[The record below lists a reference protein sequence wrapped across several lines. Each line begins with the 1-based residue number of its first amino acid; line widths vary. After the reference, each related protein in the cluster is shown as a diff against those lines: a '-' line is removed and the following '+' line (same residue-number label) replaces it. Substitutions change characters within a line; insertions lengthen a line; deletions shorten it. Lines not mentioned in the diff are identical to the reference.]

1 MLLQELLIEN
11 KGEILDAWVDQV
23 LATYPE
29 DGARIFK
36 KIQDQFANPVGY
48 AVKSSLWEVYG
59 LLFEKNEA
67 EKIVA
72 ALEQM
77 VQIRAVQTFAPSE
90 AVSMA
95 YTLKRVVKSVCQKE
109 KVADLEGWQA
119 FEEKADILAYTLF
132 DLYAASRERLYQTRV
147 AEIKSGNHITTDGG
161 CPSKLMDE
169 NAAPKAELKPLQQSN
184 IVI

>member
-11 KGEILDAWVDQV
+11 KGEILDSWVDQV
-23 LATYPE
+23 LTTYPA

-36 KIQDQFANPVGY
+36 KEKDQFANPVGF

-59 LLFEKNEA
+59 LLFEKNEV
-67 EKIVA
+67 EKIVS
-72 ALEQM
+72 ALEQL

-95 YTLKRVVKSVCQKE
+95 YTLKKVVKSVCRKE
-109 KVADLEGWQA
+109 KVVDLDGWLA

-132 DLYAASRERLYQTRV
+132 DLYAASRERLYQTRI
-147 AEIKSGNHITTDGG
+147 AEIKSGNNITTDGG
-161 CPSKLMDE
+161 CPSKLME
-169 NAAPKAELKPLQQSN
+169 GNSARKAELKTIN
-184 IVI
+184 V

>member
-11 KGEILDAWVDQV
+11 KGEILDAWVEQV
-23 LATYPE
+23 LTTYPA

-36 KIQDQFANPVGY
+36 KEKDQFANPVGF

-72 ALEQM
+72 SLEQL
-77 VQIRAVQTFAPSE
+77 VRIRAVQTFVPSE

-95 YTLKRVVKSVCQKE
+95 YTLKKVVKAVCLKE
-109 KVADLEGWQA
+109 KVADLDGWHA

-132 DLYAASRERLYQTRV
+132 DLYAASRERLYQTRI
-147 AEIKSGNHITTDGG
+147 AEIKSGNSITTDRG
-161 CPSKLMDE
+161 CPSKLMDG
-169 NAAPKAELKPLQQSN
+169 NTALKAEMKP
-184 IVI
+184 IVV

>member
-23 LATYPE
+23 LTTYPE

-36 KIQDQFANPVGY
+36 KEKDQFANPVGY
-48 AVKSSLWEVYG
+48 AVKNSLWEVYA
-59 LLFEKNEA
+59 LLFETNEA

-95 YTLKRVVKSVCQKE
+95 YTM
-109 KVADLEGWQA
+109 
-119 FEEKADILAYTLF
+119 F
-132 DLYAASRERLYQTRV
+132 DLYAASRERLYQTRI

-169 NAAPKAELKPLQQSN
+169 NTAPKAELKPLQQNN

>member
-23 LATYPE
+23 LETYSA

-36 KIQDQFANPVGY
+36 KEKDQFANPVGY
-48 AVKSSLWEVYG
+48 AVKSSLWEIYA

-72 ALEQM
+72 ALTQM
-77 VQIRAVQTFAPSE
+77 VQIRAVQTFIPSE

-95 YTLKRVVKSVCQKE
+95 YTLKKVVKAVCLQE
-109 KVADLEGWQA
+109 KVEDFDGWLA
-119 FEEKADILAYTLF
+119 FEEKADVLAYTLF
-132 DLYAASRERLYQTRV
+132 DLYATSRERLYQTRI

-161 CPSKLMDE
+161 CPSKLME
-169 NAAPKAELKPLQQSN
+169 KNTARKAELKPIN
-184 IVI
+184 V

>member
-23 LATYPE
+23 LATYPS

-36 KIQDQFANPVGY
+36 KEKDQFANPVGVT
-48 AVKSSLWEVYG
+48 VKTSLWDVYS

-67 EKIVA
+67 EKIVP
-72 ALEQM
+72 ALEHL
-77 VQIRAVQTFAPSE
+77 VRIRAVQTFAPSE

-95 YTLKRVVKSVCQKE
+95 YILKKVVKGVCRKA
-109 KVADLEGWQA
+109 KVTDLDGWLA

-132 DLYAASRERLYQTRV
+132 DLYVACRERLYQTRI
-147 AEIKSGNHITTDGG
+147 AEIKSGNNIITDGG
-161 CPSKLMDE
+161 CPSKLME
-169 NAAPKAELKPLQQSN
+169 GNTARKAELKS
-184 IVI
+184 I

>member
-11 KGEILDAWVDQV
+11 KGEILDSWVDQV
-23 LATYPE
+23 LTTYPA

-36 KIQDQFANPVGY
+36 KEKDQFANPVGF

-59 LLFEKNEA
+59 LLFEKNEV
-67 EKIVA
+67 EKIVS
-72 ALEQM
+72 ALEQL

-95 YTLKRVVKSVCQKE
+95 YTLKKVVKSVCQKE
-109 KVADLEGWQA
+109 KVVDLDGWLA

-132 DLYAASRERLYQTRV
+132 DLYAASRERLYQTRI
-147 AEIKSGNHITTDGG
+147 AEIKSGNNITTDGG
-161 CPSKLMDE
+161 CPSKLME
-169 NAAPKAELKPLQQSN
+169 GNSARKAELKTIN
-184 IVI
+184 V